1 MMNKKQATVLEIGSS
16 KLKVIVGRE
25 GINNTFDISDSA
37 ETEYDGYFEGE
48 FVDFDKLKTVL
59 AGLFDSI
66 DYIKKKYNK
75 KIYVGLPAEF
85 VGVEVVDTELNF
97 DISKK
102 IRQADIDMLYAQAA
116 EKVAMDEIE
125 IISTSAISFSIDDGG
140 RILSDPIGK
149 KAKKICA
156 EVSVVIAEKETIQKL
171 NGLFSDLD
179 FIAVEYVSETLAE
192 AMLIIPEEEREHK
205 CLMIDVGHL
214 STSVSFVKGNGILS
228 STAYSLGGGYITGD
242 LTEEFDL
249 SYKEAEK
256 LKKQMV
262 ISVKGDR
269 GDCYDLITDTGVKRI
284 KLQEANNVA
293 IDRVH
298 EIGRAINQ
306 CIQNFSDEFILF
318 LPTYLTGEA
327 LTKLKGG
334 KDYLSKCIARNIV
347 VGAPDVPGRD
357 KPEYSVPLGLLN
369 YALKG
374 RAE

>member
-1 MMNKKQATVLEIGSS
+1 MMIKKQATVLEIGSS
-16 KLKVIVGRE
+16 KLKVVVGRE
-25 GINNTFDISDSA
+25 GINNTFDIIDSA
-37 ETEYDGYFEGE
+37 ETEYDGYVEGE
-48 FVDFDKLKTVL
+48 FVDFDRLKSAL

-85 VGVEVVDTELNF
+85 VGVERVETEINF
-97 DISKK
+97 DANKK
-102 IRQADIDMLYAQAA
+102 IRQSDIEDLYAQAV

-149 KAKKICA
+149 KAKSLGA
-156 EVSVVIAEKETIQKL
+156 EVSVVIAGKETIQKL
-171 NGLFSDLD
+171 NDLFSSLD
-179 FIAVEYVSETLAE
+179 FVAVEYVSETYAE

-214 STSVSFVKGNGILS
+214 STSVTFVKGNGILS
-228 STAYSLGGGYITGD
+228 LTAYPLGGGYITSD
-242 LTEEFDL
+242 LTDEFNL
-249 SYKEAEK
+249 TYKEAEK

-262 ISVKGDR
+262 ISVRGDR
-269 GDCYDLITDTGVKRI
+269 SDCYDLITESGIKRI

-306 CIQNFSDEFILF
+306 CIQNFSDEFITF
-318 LPTYLTGEA
+318 LPVFLTGEG

-347 VGAPDVPGRD
+347 VGVPDMPGRD
-357 KPEYSVPLGLLN
+357 KPEYSVSLGLLN

-374 RAE
+374 REE